1 VTHYVARPSS
11 SQPYDYRLPPDTF
24 LSRRDPNWYIGA
36 SPATGHK
43 FTPEVI
49 RKVTVAL
56 VQMNASAKAL
66 ADEFVRT
73 STMMR
78 SLKDL
83 QEFEKHSRKVFGESA
98 TLRWAENFTQSVESM
113 VARLIA
119 VGPSGRYPWENTP
132 KLIKDVA
139 DFVETEG
146 KFMLSSAKELTTVSG
161 QIAGAL
167 RAVYQAVLDAA
178 SEALEK
184 AAEAALELAG
194 KVADRASKKPVETV
208 FIAGGLLAALAIY
221 FYVKR

>member
-1 VTHYVARPSS
+1 MTHYVARASS
-11 SQPYDYRLPPDTF
+11 PQPYDYRLPPDTF

-43 FTPEVI
+43 FTQEV
-49 RKVTVAL
+49 RDKVTVAL

-83 QEFEKHSRKVFGESA
+83 QEFEKNSRKVFGESA

-161 QIAGAL
+161 QISGAL
-167 RAVYQAVLDAA
+167 RTVYQAVLDASA
-178 SEALEK
+178 EALDMAADKALDLAEK
-184 AAEAALELAG
+184 LGE
-194 KVADRASKKPVETV
+194 RASKKPFQT
-208 FIAGGLLAALAIY
+208 IALVGGAFAVLALY

>member
-1 VTHYVARPSS
+1 MTHYVARTSS
-11 SQPYDYRLPPDTF
+11 SPYDYRLPPDTF

-36 SPATGHK
+36 APTTGHK

-49 RKVTVAL
+49 QKVTLAL
-56 VQMNASAKAL
+56 VQMNASAQAL

-73 STMMR
+73 STMFK

-83 QEFEKHSRKVFGESA
+83 QEVEKYSRKVFESP
-98 TLRWAENFTQSVESM
+98 TLRWAEKFTQTVESM
-113 VARLIA
+113 VTRLIA
-119 VGPSGRYPWENTP
+119 VGASGRYPWENSP

-167 RAVYQAVLDAA
+167 RTVYQAVLDASA
-178 SEALEK
+178 AALDM
-184 AAEAALELAG
+184 AAEQALDLAEKLG
-194 KVADRASKKPVETV
+194 DRASKKPLTT
-208 FIAGGLLAALAIY
+208 IAVVGGALAVLGLY
-221 FYVKR
+221 FYIKR